1 MLRAT
6 NHNHFTRHNIQFF
19 EPDRIRNEVY
29 KQLYGP
35 KEEIETNPSNE
46 GMKKVKPTLQFILN
60 GSEKRKRSKYQR
72 K

>member
-46 GMKKVKPTLQFILN
+46 GISKISKPQSLQFILN
-60 GSEKRKRSKYQR
+60 GS
-72 K
+72 

>member
-6 NHNHFTRHNIQFF
+6 NHNHFTRHNVQFF

-35 KEEIETNPSNE
+35 KEEQINNE
-46 GMKKVKPTLQFILN
+46 GKGMSKPQNLQFILN
-60 GSEKRKRSKYQR
+60 GSEKIKRSKYQR